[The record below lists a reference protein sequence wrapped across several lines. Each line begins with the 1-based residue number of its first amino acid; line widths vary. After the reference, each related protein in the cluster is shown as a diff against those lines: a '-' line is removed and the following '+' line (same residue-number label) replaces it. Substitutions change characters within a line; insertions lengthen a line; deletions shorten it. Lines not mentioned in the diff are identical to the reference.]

1 MRQELSKGLVAMP
14 LPTLNALKQLLFN
27 DKGTVDISPIV
38 NDMTTEENNQDLLAI
53 NIALVMK
60 GMKPEI
66 GKFRY
71 KKEGDLL
78 ITWEMKHF
86 SLINGIVTVKVSAHK
101 YDRENKTFVDYSR
114 IIKEECIEYSTWA
127 EASADKGLL
136 IDQFRCN

>member
-1 MRQELSKGLVAMP
+1 MRQELSKGLVAVP

-27 DKGTVDISPIV
+27 EKGTVDISPIV
-38 NDMTTEENNQDLLAI
+38 NDMATEECNQEILAI

-71 KKEGDLL
+71 KKEGNFL

-86 SLINGIVTVKVSAHK
+86 SLINGIVTVRVHALK
-101 YDRENKTFVDYSR
+101 YENGTFVTYNGFP
-114 IIKEECIEYSTWA
+114 KEDHIEYSAWA
-127 EASADKGLL
+127 EASTDKGLL
-136 IDQFRCN
+136 LDQFKCN